1 MLASIISSKRR
12 RSEMLAFS
20 NDYYGF
26 IFRATQSVELFCAY
40 EKSVNTIFYDNNR
53 RKACVKSV
61 LHLALY
67 IAVTKL
73 HVKSGRE
80 IRPFF

>member
-1 MLASIISSKRR
+1 MELIRYVFAMDENSKLIQKKEYSYTQAQKLNR
-12 RSEMLAFS
+12 
-20 NDYYGF
+20 DY
-26 IFRATQSVELFCAY
+26 E
-40 EKSVNTIFYDNNR
+40 EKSVNKIFYDNDR
-53 RKACVKSV
+53 RKACIKSV
-61 LHLALY
+61 FHLALY

>member
-1 MLASIISSKRR
+1 MSNVLYIIKKHKREGAIR
-12 RSEMLAFS
+12 
-20 NDYYGF
+20 DY
-26 IFRATQSVELFCAY
+26 E
-40 EKSVNTIFYDNNR
+40 EKSVNKIFYDNNR

-61 LHLALY
+61 FHLALY